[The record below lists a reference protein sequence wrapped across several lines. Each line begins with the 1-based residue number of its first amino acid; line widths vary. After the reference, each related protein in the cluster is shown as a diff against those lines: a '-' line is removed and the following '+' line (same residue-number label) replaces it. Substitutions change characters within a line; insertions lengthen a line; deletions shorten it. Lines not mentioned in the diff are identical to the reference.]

1 MTTQMEMHRER
12 IGKSNSKFIVNPKLA
27 QKEKKKLLNS
37 LKKSVANDNEMNDFN
52 EKKIKLIEVG
62 KILKSKEKQSSI
74 INLCIVSFVIFIL
87 IIGSSI
93 ASILV
98 NIMMKNNSFTFYQL
112 IEQSTSLYKNLLY
125 EIFFVRE
132 MIYMTNPEYTNL
144 YDNDPNKYFLNYSLT
159 CKDFYLETATILSSL
174 STSINTLKEKTK
186 NKIMNKTGN
195 IIIIDK
201 TIMNNY
207 INYNILIY
215 SAFHEINSA
224 LYHISQMKL
233 ADISESEEN
242 IYYFMKNGLNLMIK
256 KINEQIETIIEEF
269 YEEMNTEKYYLI
281 LLIVVMIIIYSI
293 CYIIFI
299 IFYQKV
305 EIKKLNYL
313 SIFDDIGK
321 DYIFLSLE
329 KCELF
334 SQKLYL
340 KDESFGTQNDN
351 VSNNA
356 SMKDNYFMGN
366 HNLSP
371 RKNITKINEIKQSA
385 SSRKES
391 TKKKFFSKSKFSGFV
406 IILIL
411 LLVQIFSYC
420 YYNQRLK
427 LYKKC
432 VQYQYY
438 NNQYYSLFLFPF
450 IAVREYICNSNST
463 ISEILLPKYLGDT
476 LKEFYMNLKEIS
488 EYRNEYSKYLPNSYL
503 EYLDDLNN
511 NQQCSLLE
519 EIINAYSDPKK
530 KSCDDFFYNMSYYG
544 FNSLTKTFIEDIR
557 SMKDLLDKIY
567 TKDSGNGEELTK
579 LLQKNTYKTDIIIFR
594 FVIMKV
600 IDKALNKLFETVRL
614 NFDETVKISLIINIT
629 FMAFVFI
636 GFISFWL
643 PFVFEQNETIYKAKN
658 MLNIIPKE
666 VLIELPN
673 INTKL
678 GIEGDN

>member
-1 MTTQMEMHRER
+1 
-12 IGKSNSKFIVNPKLA
+12 
-27 QKEKKKLLNS
+27 
-37 LKKSVANDNEMNDFN
+37 
-52 EKKIKLIEVG
+52 
-62 KILKSKEKQSSI
+62 
-74 INLCIVSFVIFIL
+74 
-87 IIGSSI
+87 
-93 ASILV
+93 
-98 NIMMKNNSFTFYQL
+98 
-112 IEQSTSLYKNLLY
+112 
-125 EIFFVRE
+125 
-132 MIYMTNPEYTNL
+132 
-144 YDNDPNKYFLNYSLT
+144 
-159 CKDFYLETATILSSL
+159 
-174 STSINTLKEKTK
+174 
-186 NKIMNKTGN
+186 
-195 IIIIDK
+195 
-201 TIMNNY
+201 
-207 INYNILIY
+207 
-215 SAFHEINSA
+215 
-224 LYHISQMKL
+224 MKL
-233 ADISESEEN
+233 EDISESEEN

-351 VSNNA
+351 LSNNA
-356 SMKDNYFMGN
+356 SMKDNYIMGN

-371 RKNITKINEIKQSA
+371 RKNITKINEIKQPV

-427 LYKKC
+427 IYKKC

-463 ISEILLPKYLGDT
+463 ISEILLPF
-476 LKEFYMNLKEIS
+476 E
-488 EYRNEYSKYLPNSYL
+488 
-503 EYLDDLNN
+503 
-511 NQQCSLLE
+511 SLLVG
-519 EIINAYSDPKK
+519 
-530 KSCDDFFYNMSYYG
+530 M
-544 FNSLTKTFIEDIR
+544 
-557 SMKDLLDKIY
+557 
-567 TKDSGNGEELTK
+567 
-579 LLQKNTYKTDIIIFR
+579 
-594 FVIMKV
+594 
-600 IDKALNKLFETVRL
+600 
-614 NFDETVKISLIINIT
+614 
-629 FMAFVFI
+629 
-636 GFISFWL
+636 
-643 PFVFEQNETIYKAKN
+643 
-658 MLNIIPKE
+658 
-666 VLIELPN
+666 
-673 INTKL
+673 
-678 GIEGDN
+678 